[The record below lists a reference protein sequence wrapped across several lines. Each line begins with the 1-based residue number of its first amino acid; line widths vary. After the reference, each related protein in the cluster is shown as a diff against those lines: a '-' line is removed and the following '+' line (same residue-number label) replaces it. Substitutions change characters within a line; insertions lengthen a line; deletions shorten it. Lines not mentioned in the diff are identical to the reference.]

1 MKQPSSASSFNS
13 RARRLAP
20 GFALGVAALITASP
34 AQAAFHL
41 WTIREL
47 YSDASGSLQ
56 FIELFC
62 PANGQTVLGG
72 RSITVTPTG
81 GGAANTFTLPSNVS
95 SSLNRAFLL
104 GTAGIQGAGGA
115 APDAVIPANFLFSS
129 GGTITFF
136 GTQSPVAYSAL
147 PTDGV
152 LSRTVVG
159 NLNAANSPQNFAGAT
174 GIVVVPEPATLGLFA
189 AGGLGLWCFLRRRSA

>member
-72 RSITVTPTG
+72 QSITVTPTG
-81 GGAANTFTLPSNVS
+81 GGAAHTFTLPSNVS

-129 GGTITFF
+129 GGTISFF
-136 GTQSPVAYSAL
+136 GANGGAYSAL
-147 PTDGV
+147 PTGGT
-152 LSRTVVG
+152 LSYAFPG
-159 NLNAANSPQNFAGAT
+159 GALANNSPQNFAGQT

>member
-72 RSITVTPTG
+72 QSITVRVRMASTKAWATEPRQALAQKEQTLLATETP
-81 GGAANTFTLPSNVS
+81 
-95 SSLNRAFLL
+95 
-104 GTAGIQGAGGA
+104 
-115 APDAVIPANFLFSS
+115 D
-129 GGTITFF
+129 
-136 GTQSPVAYSAL
+136 
-147 PTDGV
+147 
-152 LSRTVVG
+152 
-159 NLNAANSPQNFAGAT
+159 
-174 GIVVVPEPATLGLFA
+174 
-189 AGGLGLWCFLRRRSA
+189 